1 MENNTHPWSVKFA
14 YEGMSKAEVE
24 IFASSLLFGSR
35 LSSFSISSR
44 LGMARMAAVETE
56 RHYRRLEYIPK
67 TNALSRALAAAP
79 VALEKKEEAAEATC
93 GAGAGAGEALT
104 AARREIAATRIVED
118 IMLCDDQ
125 EDEEDEE
132 DEEDG
137 HEFEA
142 FLYTTVL
149 ERNDDK
155 AVIEIKTRSGYAPHL
170 SSPSQ

>member
-35 LSSFSISSR
+35 LSSFSMSSR
-44 LGMARMAAVETE
+44 LGMAKMAAIKTE
-56 RHYRRLEYIPK
+56 REYRRLEYILR
-67 TNALSRALAAAP
+67 TNVLSRALAAAP

-104 AARREIAATRIVED
+104 AARRERAATRTVED
-118 IMLCDDQ
+118 IMLGDDQ
-125 EDEEDEE
+125 EDEE

-137 HEFEA
+137 HEFLA

-149 ERNDDK
+149 ERNDDR